1 MDHLALAER
10 FIAAHFP
17 AATSVILAGSTA
29 RGTRTPSSDLDLLVI
44 GESLFADV
52 PAATGISSHA
62 ATYGFE
68 GEAVEVFAYT
78 PSGFEEWARR
88 GVAQHRPVIVHMLV
102 EGLTLR
108 AGPELPSLRERWA
121 SVLDAGPTVSEAE
134 SATRRY
140 VITDL
145 LDDYRDVRDPL
156 ERHQLAAALFD
167 RTAELILLTNG
178 RWIASG
184 KWLPRRLRDF
194 DPQRARLLS
203 APLLAGDH
211 TSFAAQIEHEL
222 DIAGGRIHEGYER

>member
-1 MDHLALAER
+1 MHHLALAER
-10 FIAAHFP
+10 FVAAYFP
-17 AATSVILAGSTA
+17 AATTAVLAGSTV
-29 RGTRTPSSDLDLLVI
+29 RGTRTPTSDLDLLLI
-44 GESLFADV
+44 GEDLFADAR
-52 PAATGISSHA
+52 AATGPSSHA

-88 GVAQHRPVIVHMLV
+88 GVAQHRPVIVHMLM
-102 EGLTLR
+102 EGLPLR
-108 AGPELPSLRERWA
+108 TGPELTSLRERWA
-121 SVLDAGPTVSEAE
+121 SVLSAGPTVSDAE

-145 LDDYRDVRDPL
+145 LDDYRDARDPL

-184 KWLPRRLRDF
+184 KWLPRRFRDF
-194 DPQRARLLS
+194 DPQRAALLS
-203 APLLAGDH
+203 APLLTGDPA
-211 TSFAAQIEHEL
+211 SFAAQIEYEL
-222 DIAGGRIHEGYER
+222 DLAGGRIHEGYVR